1 MENVRTSPMSR
12 STFTVTCVYRDAPP
26 SGLSPCPLGS
36 DFQVE
41 SIFKSTWKCRSG
53 PIASPTCWE
62 VPHHPRPKIFKT
74 NSRRRGDD
82 VNLPG
87 SCFHFKKL
95 EIPRK
100 QKEENR
106 NLEETGKSNTHFSS
120 SVRKVKV
127 FIANRDYW
135 FFFCRL
141 LSSFLDKGKS
151 WTFQTVTNS
160 AAMLHFKTWTNELIF
175 TKFCMNIKSL
185 GSTP

>member
-1 MENVRTSPMSR
+1 MSR
-12 STFTVTCVYRDAPP
+12 PTFTVTCVYRDVPP

-62 VPHHPRPKIFKT
+62 VPHHPRSKIFKT
-74 NSRRRGDD
+74 NSRPRGDD

-106 NLEETGKSNTHFSS
+106 NLKETGKSNTHFSS
-120 SVRKVKV
+120 SVWKVKV
-127 FIANRDYW
+127 FIANRSDGSL
-135 FFFCRL
+135 CSL

-151 WTFQTVTNS
+151 WTFQTVTHS
-160 AAMLHFKTWTNELIF
+160 AAMPHFKTWTSGLIF
-175 TKFCMNIKSL
+175 TKFGMNIKSL

>member
-12 STFTVTCVYRDAPP
+12 STITATCVYRDVPP
-26 SGLSPCPLGS
+26 SSLSPCPLGS

-62 VPHHPRPKIFKT
+62 VPHHPRSKIFKT
-74 NSRRRGDD
+74 NSRPRGDN

-106 NLEETGKSNTHFSS
+106 NLKETGKSNTHFPSC
-120 SVRKVKV
+120 VRKLKV
-127 FIANRDYW
+127 FRENRNYS
-135 FFFCRL
+135 FFCNL
-141 LSSFLDKGKS
+141 LPFFLDKRKS
-151 WTFQTVTNS
+151 LTFQTVTHS
-160 AAMLHFKTWTNELIF
+160 AAMPHFKT
-175 TKFCMNIKSL
+175 
-185 GSTP
+185 